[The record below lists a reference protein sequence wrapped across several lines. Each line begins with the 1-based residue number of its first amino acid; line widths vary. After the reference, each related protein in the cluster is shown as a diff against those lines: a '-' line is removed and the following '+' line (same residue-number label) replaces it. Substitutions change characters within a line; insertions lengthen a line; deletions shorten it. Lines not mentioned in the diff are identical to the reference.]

1 MRYTKEQLTDVAP
14 TWPQRT
20 LVIMR
25 GPSGSGKTTLAKHIQ
40 TVMKESHDRPARLSA
55 DFYFYDD
62 DGEYVFNANDLQDA
76 HFWCRREAQKLVER
90 EEPCVII
97 DNTNMRR
104 EELAP
109 YVRMAWLNGY
119 VVRFVST
126 SWVGSGEEAERLA
139 ALNSHGV
146 NRGVILRQMRN
157 WAVIDES
164 FPVTEMADI
173 VDACRF
179 ADMFFKG

>member
-40 TVMKESHDRPARLSA
+40 SVMKESHNRPGRLSA
-55 DFYFYDD
+55 DFYFYND
-62 DGEYVFNANDLQDA
+62 DGEYVFNVDDLHEA
-76 HFWCRREAQKLVER
+76 HSWCRREAQKAVER
-90 EEPCVII
+90 QEPCVII

-126 SWVGSGEEAERLA
+126 SWVDSEEDAERLVV
-139 ALNSHGV
+139 LNNHGV
-146 NRGVILRQMRN
+146 SKDVILRQMRN
-157 WAVIDES
+157 WMDIDES
-164 FPVTEMADI
+164 FPVTEMVEI
-173 VDACRF
+173 IECCRIS
-179 ADMFFKG
+179 DWFFKD